1 MGRKAQT
8 WDDVG
13 PTVARFMGSGKSD
26 PRSYWVV
33 RRTIRCETFFH
44 KGGSSSKL
52 YPPVIKHGYM
62 KFTNTPSICTQTW
75 LGRKSSI

>member
-13 PTVARFMGSGKSD
+13 PTVASFMGSGKS
-26 PRSYWVV
+26 
-33 RRTIRCETFFH
+33 ETFFH

-75 LGRKSSI
+75 LGRKSTI